1 MPDCHSLYHWT
12 CATLR
17 EGNVARK
24 RRFHETLRG
33 RSRIDFP
40 IRFEK
45 TLPMGLEMMER
56 YPEVKEY
63 HDELR
68 AR

>member
-1 MPDCHSLYHWT
+1 
-12 CATLR
+12 
-17 EGNVARK
+17 
-24 RRFHETLRG
+24 LRG